1 MSDETIILEKKE
13 GIATI
18 TLNRPEKLNAWST
31 QMGEEFLEALND
43 IDSDSTIRVV
53 VITGAGRAFCAGADV
68 GGFDAAIKEQLS
80 PAQRVRNETK
90 KDVLGCTV
98 IRRMLVPFIAS
109 INGPAVGVGLTLPL
123 ACDIRI
129 ASDKAKMGAIF
140 SRVGLIP
147 EYGSTYNLPKIVGIA
162 KACELVFTGKIIEAD
177 EAEKIGLVNQ
187 VVPHGD
193 LQKVTMDL
201 ARGIAQGPPLAIQM
215 AKVSLY
221 QGLEANFHTQTLW
234 ERLVQNYLK
243 YTEDHKEGVSAF
255 LEKRQPEFKDR

>member
-1 MSDETIILEKKE
+1 MNYKTIILEKKE

-18 TLNRPEKLNAWST
+18 TLNRPEKLNAWSA

-43 IDSDSTIRVV
+43 IDNDNMVRVV

-68 GGFDAAIKEQLS
+68 GGFDAAIKAELS

-129 ASDKAKMGAIF
+129 ASDKARMGAIF
-140 SRVGLIP
+140 SRMGLIP
-147 EYGSTYNLPKIVGIA
+147 EFGSTYNLPQIVGIA

-177 EAEKIGLVNQ
+177 EAERIGLVNQ
-187 VVPHGD
+187 VVPHDD
-193 LQKVTMDL
+193 LQTVTMDL
-201 ARGIAQGPPLAIQM
+201 ARSIAQGPPLAIQM
-215 AKVSLY
+215 AKLSLY
-221 QGLEANFHTQTLW
+221 QGLDANFQNQSIW

-243 YTEDHKEGVSAF
+243 YTEDHKEGVRAF
-255 LEKRQPEFKDR
+255 LEKRQPAFKDR

>member
-1 MSDETIILEKKE
+1 MSFEAIMLEKNE

-18 TLNRPEKLNAWST
+18 TLNRPEKLNAWSL

-43 IDSDSTIRVV
+43 IENDNMTRVV

-68 GGFDAAIKEQLS
+68 GGFDTAIKAQLS
-80 PAQRVRNETK
+80 PAQRVRNESK
-90 KDVLGCTV
+90 KDHLGCTV

-140 SRVGLIP
+140 SRMGLIP
-147 EYGSTYNLPKIVGIA
+147 EYGSTYNLPQIVGIA

-187 VVPHGD
+187 VVPHED
-193 LQKVTMDL
+193 LQKATIDL
-201 ARGIAQGPPLAIQM
+201 ARSIAQGPPLAIQM
-215 AKVSLY
+215 AKLSLY
-221 QGLEANFHTQTLW
+221 QGLDANFQAQSIW

>member
-1 MSDETIILEKKE
+1 MNDKTIILEKKE

-68 GGFDAAIKEQLS
+68 GEFDAAIKEQLS

-187 VVPHGD
+187 VVP
-193 LQKVTMDL
+193 
-201 ARGIAQGPPLAIQM
+201 
-215 AKVSLY
+215 VSVY
-221 QGLEANFHTQTLW
+221 
-234 ERLVQNYLK
+234 
-243 YTEDHKEGVSAF
+243 
-255 LEKRQPEFKDR
+255 